1 MRDED
6 SNRYP
11 IMVMIKMIRKDP
23 TELISAPYPPSFRYT
38 LSVAPPFQKHYYNK
52 RILFLGDD
60 TFAIICN
67 RAS

>member
-23 TELISAPYPPSFRYT
+23 KELIYLCYSPSFLGILYQLHPLFKSIT
-38 LSVAPPFQKHYYNK
+38 IINK
-52 RILFLGDD
+52 LIFR
-60 TFAIICN
+60 
-67 RAS
+67 R

>member
-1 MRDED
+1 MRDEG

-11 IMVMIKMIRKDP
+11 IMVMIINIRKDP
-23 TELISAPYPPSFRYT
+23 QELNWAPYPPSFRYT

-60 TFAIICN
+60 NFAIICN
-67 RAS
+67 GAP

>member
-23 TELISAPYPPSFRYT
+23 TELISSTIHRVLGILYQLHTIYKSFT
-38 LSVAPPFQKHYYNK
+38 
-52 RILFLGDD
+52 
-60 TFAIICN
+60 IIN
-67 RAS
+67 ELIFRR

>member
-1 MRDED
+1 MRDEG

-23 TELISAPYPPSFRYT
+23 TELISALSTDFFRYT

-52 RILFLGDD
+52 RIYF
-60 TFAIICN
+60 
-67 RAS
+67 

>member
-11 IMVMIKMIRKDP
+11 IMVMIINIRKDDQ
-23 TELISAPYPPSFRYT
+23 ELIKAPYPPSFRYT

-52 RILFLGDD
+52 RIYF
-60 TFAIICN
+60 
-67 RAS
+67 

>member
-23 TELISAPYPPSFRYT
+23 KELIYLCYSPSFRHT
-38 LSVAPPFQKHYYNK
+38 LSIAPPFQKHYYNK
-52 RILFLGDD
+52 RILF
-60 TFAIICN
+60 
-67 RAS
+67 

>member
-11 IMVMIKMIRKDP
+11 IMVMIINIRKDDQ
-23 TELISAPYPPSFRYT
+23 ELIKAPYPPSFRYT

-52 RILFLGDD
+52 QILFLGDD

>member
-23 TELISAPYPPSFRYT
+23 TELISSTIHRVLGILYQFHPIYKSFT
-38 LSVAPPFQKHYYNK
+38 
-52 RILFLGDD
+52 
-60 TFAIICN
+60 IIN
-67 RAS
+67 ELIFRR